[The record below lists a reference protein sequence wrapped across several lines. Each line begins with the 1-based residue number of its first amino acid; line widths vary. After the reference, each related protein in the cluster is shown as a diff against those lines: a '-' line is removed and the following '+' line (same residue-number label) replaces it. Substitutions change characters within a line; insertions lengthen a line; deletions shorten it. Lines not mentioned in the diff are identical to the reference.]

1 VPTKDRIEWPHVV
14 LLVGIVMMVAAA
26 ADPLGSGL
34 IEHCGQTS
42 ETCYAKYCMGRRLEL
57 WHPRQAMPHTLE
69 DKILEL
75 CAKAVA
81 AKDSEQLSPILSDLR
96 AALHEQ
102 DQLAKVLMAERT
114 RMLNPNVNR

>member
-1 VPTKDRIEWPHVV
+1 MPEALEERI
-14 LLVGIVMMVAAA
+14 
-26 ADPLGSGL
+26 
-34 IEHCGQTS
+34 
-42 ETCYAKYCMGRRLEL
+42 R
-57 WHPRQAMPHTLE
+57 
-69 DKILEL
+69 EL

-96 AALHEQ
+96 AALNEQ

>member
-1 VPTKDRIEWPHVV
+1 MPT
-14 LLVGIVMMVAAA
+14 
-26 ADPLGSGL
+26 
-34 IEHCGQTS
+34 
-42 ETCYAKYCMGRRLEL
+42 
-57 WHPRQAMPHTLE
+57 TLE

-102 DQLAKVLMAERT
+102 DQLAKVLIAERA

>member
-1 VPTKDRIEWPHVV
+1 
-14 LLVGIVMMVAAA
+14 
-26 ADPLGSGL
+26 
-34 IEHCGQTS
+34 
-42 ETCYAKYCMGRRLEL
+42 MGRRLEL
-57 WHPRQAMPHTLE
+57 WHPLQAMPHTLE

-96 AALHEQ
+96 DALHEQ